1 MNWEVSTMK
10 SRISFF
16 NKAIFRKNITRFF
29 PVWGLYTI
37 FLLLVFST
45 FADAGYPGRTA
56 RNLADSMGPLV
67 WVNLLYA
74 FLCAALLL
82 GDLFQGRMCNAL
94 HALPLRRETWLGTHV
109 ITGLL
114 FSLVP
119 NALITVIAAA
129 LTTEYAF
136 IALLWLAIMTL
147 QFLFFFGTAVF
158 AALCAGSRLGMAAV
172 YGIFHLITMLVYAL
186 AELIYQP
193 LLYGISF
200 DSVSFYRFFPL
211 AQLQNSD
218 YVRLLYLPT
227 SMEIVF
233 QGIQPKLWIYAG
245 LCAGVGVLFVG
256 LAMLVYRRRQLES
269 AGDLLSLRPLRPV
282 FLVLYTLGMGAVF
295 FLASELFIGEPVYLF
310 LAVGLVVGF
319 FTGQMLLNRSVRVF
333 RKKIL
338 LQFAVFTAVFGLSL
352 GLTKMDPLGITTKV
366 PDTEEVLWAAVYS
379 SDYDYVY
386 RDDSQYAKIQ
396 ITDPQEIEQLRQFH
410 SRLTTD
416 PLETNDRTQKVT
428 ILYMRKDGSRL
439 VRHYQVPVD
448 SLLGQQAKTYFS
460 DMRYIFQTN
469 HPQLLQKHIQSVYIN
484 CYEWELTE
492 KWDLKPDVNGI
503 AEIKLTDPEQIA
515 GLLDAIQADCAAGNM
530 AQYWGY
536 HQEEAQLFTMEFS
549 IDEGQ
554 NWEDG
559 YPDQYIGLQV
569 FESAENTVAYLQDYV
584 SAMSKQG

>member
-29 PVWGLYTI
+29 PVWALYTI

-211 AQLQNSD
+211 FQLQNSD
-218 YVRLLYLPT
+218 YVPLLYLPT

-245 LCAGVGVLFVG
+245 LCAGVGVLFIG
-256 LAMLVYRRRQLES
+256 LALMVYRRRQLES
-269 AGDLLSLRPLRPV
+269 AGDFLSLRPLKPV

-333 RKKIL
+333 KKKML
-338 LQFAVFTAVFGLSL
+338 LQFGVFIAVFGLSL

-366 PDTEEVLWAAVYS
+366 PKTEDVQWAAVYS
-379 SDYDYVY
+379 LDY
-386 RDDSQYAKIQ
+386 SYAYNDNTQFAPFQ
-396 ITDPQEIEQLRQFH
+396 ITDPEEIEQLRQFH
-410 SRLTTD
+410 GFLTV
-416 PLETNDRTQKVT
+416 DRTETEGRKENVIIQYT
-428 ILYMRKDGSRL
+428 RKDGSRL
-439 VRHYQVPVD
+439 VRHYQISIDTPA
-448 SLLGQQAKTYFS
+448 GQQAKAYFS
-460 DMRYIFQTN
+460 DMRYIFQVN
-469 HPQLLQKHIQSVYIN
+469 EPQQLSKNIESVKIYSYEPELLEKFGFKPN
-484 CYEWELTE
+484 TE
-492 KWDLKPDVNGI
+492 DMGV
-503 AEIKLTDPEQIA
+503 IKLTEPEQIA
-515 GLLDAIQADCAAGNM
+515 RLLDAIGADCDAGNM
-530 AQYWGY
+530 AQYWSY
-536 HQEEAQLFTMEFS
+536 HEDEAQPFSIEFS
-549 IDEGQ
+549 LT
-554 NWEDG
+554 NLDG
-559 YPDQYIGLQV
+559 DFDTYVDLQI
-569 FESAENTVAYLQDYV
+569 FESAENTLAYLKDYF
-584 SAMSKQG
+584 SAMSKQS